1 MGTQT
6 GSVSWDLC
14 GGQEGYRMYSRKR
27 EEFIADFCLVSER
40 ALDDFGYKLL
50 KFHYLL
56 GADWKLCCQ
65 HFKMDRGTYF
75 HSLYRL
81 ENRLGRVF
89 AEVLPYP
96 LYPLDE
102 YFGGT
107 VLRADRKEART
118 VTELIG
124 FELPQELPLS
134 A

>member
-1 MGTQT
+1 
-6 GSVSWDLC
+6 
-14 GGQEGYRMYSRKR
+14 
-27 EEFIADFCLVSER
+27 
-40 ALDDFGYKLL
+40 
-50 KFHYLL
+50 
-56 GADWKLCCQ
+56 
-65 HFKMDRGTYF
+65 MDRGTYF